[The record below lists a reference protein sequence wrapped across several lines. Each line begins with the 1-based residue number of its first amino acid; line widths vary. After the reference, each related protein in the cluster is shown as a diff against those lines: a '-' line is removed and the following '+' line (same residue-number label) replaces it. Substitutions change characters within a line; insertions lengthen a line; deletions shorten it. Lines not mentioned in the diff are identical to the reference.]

1 MKYFEYTSVS
11 VNTQWQCVHHI
22 KNTQASAVQMTEP
35 ELSPACVYMSNCQH
49 DKSDRCYFC
58 IFKNKFVIY
67 KVFYCFCPDQ
77 FLN

>member
-35 ELSPACVYMSNCQH
+35 ELFSCM
-49 DKSDRCYFC
+49 C
-58 IFKNKFVIY
+58 IYVK
-67 KVFYCFCPDQ
+67 
-77 FLN
+77 LSA